1 MADRAEP
8 ENLQRPTAPA
18 PVTDPGRAVF
28 LSYASEDLDAAQRI
42 CAGLRAAGIEVWFD
56 RSQLRGGDAWDH
68 KIRQQIRD
76 CTLFMPIVSARTQAR
91 AEGYFRLEWRL
102 AEQRTHLMGRQRA
115 FLVPVCVDA
124 TPETDADVPDAFLRV
139 QWTRLPHAEVSTEFI
154 ALVRRLIAPEG
165 TVVAIAEPLTG
176 AGPASASGVVGLPA
190 AGGAQPIPQRPEAP
204 RTPSRRSA
212 ALWTLSTALA
222 LVALAVSLLV
232 PWQRREHARN
242 VLLPGIEEAL
252 AKSAHSDARI
262 LDMALEAERAL
273 PQDRSLGKLWPLIA
287 TTLTIETQ
295 PAGAGVYWKDY
306 GTPDAPW
313 HFAGTTPLKDE
324 RVPRDLLR
332 VEVRKDGYQTLEL
345 VTPRGLV
352 LLGIDV
358 PRLTLDRAGTLP
370 PNMVRI
376 PVAETQMNLVGLDKY
391 GGVEVPEFLA
401 DKYEVTNRQYKAFVD
416 AGGYTDASYWR
427 FPVLDGAK
435 EVPLAV
441 ALARFTDRT
450 GRPGPATWEAG
461 TYPDGLADHPVAGVS
476 WYEAAAYA
484 AWAGKRLPTVY
495 HWTQLADTW
504 RTEFLLPF
512 SNFSGKATTAAGSL
526 AGLSS
531 FGVYDIAGNVR
542 EWAFNA
548 SGNAG
553 KRFILGGGYTDPTYA
568 FNDATAQPALDRS
581 PTNGFRCIRELA
593 GAALPAAL
601 TQPLSQAFRD
611 YAREQPIDDRT
622 FAQFARQFVYDRAPL
637 EARIDDVVDG
647 EGWRLESVSVN
658 AAYNGERLP
667 IHVFLPRHGA
677 PPYQP
682 VVLFPGSAMFF
693 VSRFDPRWIADYRD
707 FSFVIKSGRALV
719 LPTYKSTFERQ
730 DGLHSDSPN
739 ESVAYKDHVIM
750 WVKDFSRTLDYL
762 ETRQDLRPDRI
773 AFLGASWGGFM
784 GGIVP
789 AVEQRVRVVVLN
801 VGGMVMERSL
811 PEVDQINYLPRIR
824 QPVLMLNG
832 EYDNYFPVET
842 AQKPM
847 FRLLGT
853 QPDDKKMIVYPS
865 GHLVPRVEFMKE
877 TLAWLDRY
885 LGPVQGGAQ

>member
-1 MADRAEP
+1 MVPSVTEP
-8 ENLQRPTAPA
+8 A
-18 PVTDPGRAVF
+18 RAVF
-28 LSYASEDLDAAQRI
+28 VSYASEDAEAAQRI
-42 CAGLRAAGIEVWFD
+42 CEALRAAGIEVWFD
-56 RSQLRGGDAWDH
+56 KSELRGGDAWDR

-76 CTLFMPIVSARTQAR
+76 CALFLPIISANTQSR
-91 AEGYFRLEWRL
+91 GEGYFRLEWRL

-115 FLVPVCVDA
+115 FLVPVCVDG
-124 TPETDADVPDAFLRV
+124 TPEKNADVPDAFLDV
-139 QWTRLPHAEVSTEFI
+139 QWTHLPRGETTPDFAGHVQRLLPGESVASTSAHNAAAAI
-154 ALVRRLIAPEG
+154 LTAAPAAAPTAATALPASGTAVPYRAPVRR
-165 TVVAIAEPLTG
+165 
-176 AGPASASGVVGLPA
+176 SG
-190 AGGAQPIPQRPEAP
+190 
-204 RTPSRRSA
+204 
-212 ALWTLSTALA
+212 ALWKLGVPVLVI
-222 LVALAVSLLV
+222 LVAASVFGSW
-232 PWQRREHARN
+232 WQRREHARN
-242 VLLPGIEEAL
+242 ALLPAIEEEL
-252 AKSAHSDARI
+252 AKSPHSNAHI

-273 PQDRSLGKLWPLIA
+273 PQDHALSKLWPLIA

-295 PAGAGVYWKDY
+295 PPGAEVYWKDY

-313 HFAGTTPLKDE
+313 HLAGTTPLKDA

-332 VEVRKDGYQTLEL
+332 VEVRKAGFQTLEL
-345 VTPRGLV
+345 AAPRKIVQLST
-352 LLGIDV
+352 DV
-358 PRLTLDRAGTLP
+358 PRLTLDRAGALP

-376 PVAETQMNLVGLDKY
+376 PASKSEMNLSGLDKY
-391 GGVEVPEFLA
+391 GGVVVPEFLA
-401 DKYEVTNRQYKAFVD
+401 DKYEVTNREYKAFVD
-416 AGGYTDASYWR
+416 AGGYKNTSYWR
-427 FPVLDGAK
+427 FPVFDGDK
-435 EVPLAV
+435 EIPLAA

-461 TYPDGLADHPVAGVS
+461 TYPDGFSDHPVAGVS

-484 AWAGKRLPTVY
+484 AWAGKQLPTVY

-504 RTEFLLPF
+504 RTEFLMPF
-512 SNFSGKATTAAGSL
+512 SNFSGRATTPAGQL

-548 SGNAG
+548 SANAG
-553 KRFILGGGYTDPTYA
+553 MRFILGGGYTDPRYA
-568 FNDATAQPALDRS
+568 FNDATTQPALDRS
-581 PTNGFRCIRELA
+581 PTNGFRCIRGLA
-593 GAALPAAL
+593 GTAAPAAL
-601 TQPLSQAFRD
+601 LQPLSQAFRD
-611 YAREQPIDDRT
+611 YTREQPVDDRT

-637 EARIDDVVDG
+637 KVHIDQVADD
-647 EGWRLESVSVN
+647 EDWRLETVSVD
-658 AAYNGERLP
+658 AAYNGERMAV
-667 IHVFLPRHGA
+667 HVFLPRHGT

-682 VVLFPGSAMFF
+682 VVLFPGSAMLF

-707 FSFVIKSGRALV
+707 YSFIIKSGRALI
-719 LPTYKSTFERQ
+719 LPTYKGTFERQ
-730 DGLHSDSPN
+730 DGMQSDVTN

-773 AFLGASWGGFM
+773 AYLGASWGGFM

-789 AVEQRVRVVVLN
+789 AVEKRIRAVVLN

-811 PEVDQINYLPRIR
+811 PEVDQINYLPRVR

-853 QPDDKKMIVYPS
+853 PPEEKKMIVYPS

-885 LGPVQGGAQ
+885 LGPAQGAVP